1 MKLVFPKGDHQAVIM
16 NPGQFVI
23 GSAAEC
29 DLRLTAN
36 GIGLKH
42 AVLDVTE
49 NAATL
54 TVSNPDNVTKVNHQ
68 VVTGS
73 TQVKAGDLLTFSAV
87 ECRFVAVE
95 TAASAAPSPAVSA
108 PSAGDEGHTVVR
120 QAIPKFMLRGVSG
133 ATFGK
138 VFPLKPKTSLGRHSD
153 CDIHV
158 PGNEVS
164 RHHATIVVGAN
175 TLVVEDMGS
184 ANGTYINGKRVK
196 QRQNIKPGDEL
207 RIDQVRFMVLTPGME
222 AQAVKKAATPTPEA
236 AAPVGMAPA
245 VKYALIGTGVLV
257 LIVVG
262 LFMAG
267 VI

>member
-1 MKLVFPKGDHQAVIM
+1 MKLVFPNGDHQAVILS
-16 NPGQFVI
+16 PGKLVV

-36 GIGLKH
+36 GVGLKH
-42 AVLDVTE
+42 AVLDVSDNT
-49 NAATL
+49 AVLSVA
-54 TVSNPDNVTKVNHQ
+54 NPDNVTKVNHK
-68 VVTGS
+68 VVTG
-73 TQVKAGDLLTFSAV
+73 TAQVKAGDLLSFSAV
-87 ECRFVAVE
+87 ECRFVSVE
-95 TAASAAPSPAVSA
+95 TAATAAPSPAAPA
-108 PSAGDEGHTVVR
+108 PSTGDEGHTVVR

-138 VFPLKPKTSLGRHSD
+138 IFPLKPKTTLGRHSD

-164 RHHATIVVGAN
+164 RHHASIVVGAN

-222 AQAVKKAATPTPEA
+222 AQAVKKAATPAPEA
-236 AAPVGMAPA
+236 AAPAGMAPA

-257 LIVVG
+257 LVVVG